1 MKLEERIEVLAKLRS
16 YLIDSDSEE
25 YMALLMLAKGQ
36 NAWFDESEVKHALFG
51 LSSFLTIEN
60 LTEFTSNYVISESAQ
75 RVGVVMAG
83 NIPAV
88 GFHDLLCIML
98 CGYGADI
105 KLSSD
110 DSVIILQIIE
120 WLKEVNPGLVADFN
134 IVERLELSNIDK
146 VIATGSDNTARYFK
160 QYFGK
165 KKHIIR
171 QSRSSVAVI
180 SGDETSEDFKALAL
194 DVFRYYGLGC
204 RNVTQIY
211 VPEGYSFQS
220 MLDTFMPFEYVLNN
234 NKYANN
240 YTYNRSVA
248 LINKEEHLDTG
259 YLLVKTNPQIASPI
273 GTIHITHYD
282 KYENIPMLI
291 AENQDSIQCVVSK
304 NGEYAGSFPFG
315 KAQSP
320 AIDDYADGV
329 DTMEFL
335 TSK

>member
-1 MKLEERIEVLAKLRS
+1 MKLEERIEVLTKLRS
-16 YLIDSDSEE
+16 YLIEPDTED
-25 YMALLMLAKGQ
+25 YKTLLTLSKRH
-36 NAWFDESEVKHALFG
+36 NAWFDADEVKHALEG
-51 LSSFLTIEN
+51 VSSYLTPQCLN
-60 LTEFTSNYVISESAQ
+60 SFTANYRIDGESQ
-75 RVGVVMAG
+75 RVGIVMAG

-88 GFHDLLCIML
+88 GFHDLLCVLL
-98 CGYGADI
+98 CGYGADL

-110 DSVIILQIIE
+110 DNVIILQILK
-120 WLKEVNPGLVADFN
+120 WLKELSPELVADIN
-134 IVERLELSNIDK
+134 IVERLDLDKIDK

-160 QYFGK
+160 QYFGR

-180 SGDETSEDFKALAL
+180 SGDETTEDFTALAS
-194 DVFRYYGLGC
+194 DIFRYYGLGC
-204 RNVTQIY
+204 RNVTQVF
-211 VPEGYSFQS
+211 VPKDYSFQV

-240 YTYNRSVA
+240 YSYNRSVA

-273 GTIHITHYD
+273 GTIHVTHYE
-282 KYENIPMLI
+282 KYEDVPMLI
-291 AENQDSIQCVVSK
+291 AQNQDSIQCIVSK
-304 NGEYAGSFPFG
+304 DGGYAGSFPFG
-315 KAQSP
+315 QAQSP

-335 TSK
+335 TSI